1 MDETERNAEVREK
14 PRSYPRSLSVQV
26 KFDGEKEW

>member
-14 PRSYPRSLSVQV
+14 PRNYPRSLSGQV

>member
-14 PRSYPRSLSVQV
+14 RRNYPRSLSGQV